1 MWASE
6 AEEEEPEN
14 DQSYR
19 DVEPIALF
27 GKRPNRECDAGNRRG
42 DQEQQA
48 QLDNSRGVPRAA
60 FRSDQSYRDVE
71 PIALFGKRP
80 NRECDAGN
88 RRGDQEQQAQLDNS
102 RGVQRDAF
110 SNNSGNMPQIA
121 GFAAKR
127 SIVYW

>member
-14 DQSYR
+14 
-19 DVEPIALF
+19 
-27 GKRPNRECDAGNRRG
+27 
-42 DQEQQA
+42 
-48 QLDNSRGVPRAA
+48 
-60 FRSDQSYRDVE
+60 DQSYRDVE

-127 SIVYW
+127 SIVYCRGPRLREVKNAAEEHDEGGNGDAGAQENPDCIFRAPVQCFAIL